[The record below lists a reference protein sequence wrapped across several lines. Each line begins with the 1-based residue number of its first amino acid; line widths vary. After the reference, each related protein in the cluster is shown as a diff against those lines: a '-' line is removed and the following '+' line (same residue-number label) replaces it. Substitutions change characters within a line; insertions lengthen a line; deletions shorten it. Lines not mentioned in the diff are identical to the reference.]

1 MSGMFGGATAFN
13 QDIGS
18 WDTSNVTSMQYMFYA
33 ATAFNQDIGRWDTS
47 MVQNMQAMFTDAINF
62 NQDLKSWCVKRI
74 ATIPQ
79 GFSLNSGL
87 KELNIPKWGTCP

>member
-1 MSGMFGGATAFN
+1 MEAMFSGAIKFNQDIGIWNTSSVKDMSGMFGGATAFN
-13 QDIGS
+13 QDIG
-18 WDTSNVTSMQYMFYA
+18 
-33 ATAFNQDIGRWDTS
+33 RWDTS
-47 MVQNMQAMFTDAINF
+47 MAQNMQAMFTDAINF

>member
-1 MSGMFGGATAFN
+1 
-13 QDIGS
+13 
-18 WDTSNVTSMQYMFYA
+18 
-33 ATAFNQDIGRWDTS
+33 
-47 MVQNMQAMFTDAINF
+47 
-62 NQDLKSWCVKRI
+62 LKSWCVKRI